1 VTAGVAPRLDLAAL
15 DKTFG
20 QVHVL
25 HDVALSVAPGE
36 VHGLAGQ
43 NGSGKSTL
51 IKILTGIHAPDPGAR
66 LAVDGRPVG
75 LPVRWPEAHAAGISV
90 VHQDLGLLDSLTVAE
105 NVCVGGFPT
114 TRLGRIDRRERDRM
128 AARTLGRLGVDI
140 DPSLPVGALGAAE
153 RAEVAIAR
161 ALRDHAGGR
170 GLMILDES
178 TRALSGDDLERVHAL
193 IRRIAEEGSS
203 VVLISH
209 SLKELVSVTDR
220 VTVLRDGRV
229 VLAGAPGLSEPEIA
243 RAMLGGQLAALGAAE
258 PRKPSQESP
267 VQITGLSGG
276 RVEGIDV
283 EIGRGEV
290 VGITGRPGS
299 GYEDIPALLSGA
311 MPAQSG
317 SVHLGNSTLALRG
330 ASVLRCLRAG
340 IAVVPE
346 RRDRDGLALGLS
358 VQDNVCLPR
367 FRTQRRWY
375 LSRRWQRGE
384 AKAAVGDLGIRPADP
399 HVLISQLSGGNQQK
413 VLMAKWLAMRP
424 TLMVLHEPTQA
435 VDVGARHEILVRVVH
450 AARRGSSVL
459 LVSSEPDDLAAVCDR
474 VLVYQPDGR
483 LHEVAET
490 TPEALIDEIFPIQS
504 GTTRTR

>member
-1 VTAGVAPRLDLAAL
+1 
-15 DKTFG
+15 
-20 QVHVL
+20 
-25 HDVALSVAPGE
+25 
-36 VHGLAGQ
+36 
-43 NGSGKSTL
+43 
-51 IKILTGIHAPDPGAR
+51 
-66 LAVDGRPVG
+66 
-75 LPVRWPEAHAAGISV
+75 
-90 VHQDLGLLDSLTVAE
+90 
-105 NVCVGGFPT
+105 
-114 TRLGRIDRRERDRM
+114 
-128 AARTLGRLGVDI
+128 
-140 DPSLPVGALGAAE
+140 
-153 RAEVAIAR
+153 
-161 ALRDHAGGR
+161 
-170 GLMILDES
+170 
-178 TRALSGDDLERVHAL
+178 
-193 IRRIAEEGSS
+193 
-203 VVLISH
+203 
-209 SLKELVSVTDR
+209 VSVTDR

-243 RAMLGGQLAALGAAE
+243 RAMLGGQLDALAAAE
-258 PRKPSQESP
+258 PRRPSPESP
-267 VQITGLSGG
+267 VQITGVSGG
-276 RVEGIDV
+276 RVEGIDL

-299 GYEDIPALLSGA
+299 GYDDIPALLGGA
-311 MPAQSG
+311 MPARSG
-317 SVHLGNSTLALRG
+317 SVRLGNRTLALRG

-358 VQDNVCLPR
+358 VQDNLCLPR

-384 AKAAVGDLGIRPADP
+384 ATAAVAELDIRPANP

-450 AARRGSSVL
+450 AARLGSSVL

-483 LHEVAET
+483 LHEAAEI

-504 GTTRTR
+504 GTRTR